1 MGTPSPCDCYQGLA
15 AGTIDS
21 YIGNL
26 CTIFKSNGRGTS
38 WNEDLHLGNPAAHH
52 LVKDYLSTVKE
63 QQSIARVSP
72 RQASPL
78 FMDKLEKR
86 CNHLKSCI
94 LSSGDS
100 PSLLYALIRD
110 LAFFSIDFF
119 SGNRASDLGSV
130 KSMDVM
136 ISPDRSHVVFNQVVG
151 KTLRGNGRHVF
162 SVRRLERSSICPV
175 ANLELYLHL
184 VRLMTIDLGSGF
196 LFRPLDARGHITTL
210 SFTGST
216 VANRLKKH
224 MQDLSIFEGETA
236 HGLRS
241 GCSITLAL
249 LGVPTSEIAD
259 FIGWKSDDMVSHYT
273 QSDRILAVQDPG
285 SRLAAE
291 ASLGTSSI
299 GSDFRTLNS
308 LAGFTPIIAP

>member
-1 MGTPSPCDCYQGLA
+1 MGTPSPCDCYRGLA

-21 YIGNL
+21 YIGKL
-26 CTIFKSNGRGTS
+26 RTIFKSNGKGTS

-52 LVKDYLSTVKE
+52 LVKDYISTVKE

-78 FMDKLEKR
+78 FMDKLEKI
-86 CNHLKSCI
+86 CNDLKSCI

-100 PSLLYALIRD
+100 PSLLYALVRD
-110 LAFFSIDFF
+110 LAFFSMDFF
-119 SGNRASDLGSV
+119 SGNRASNLGRV

-162 SVRRLERSSICPV
+162 SVRRLEGSSICPV

-184 VRLMTIDLGSGF
+184 VRLMTINLGSGF

-210 SFTGST
+210 AFTRST

-224 MQDLSIFEGETA
+224 MQTCQSSKGKRLMACEVVARSRWLCLAFPHLKLPLLSAGSPMIWSRTPHSLTGSSRFT
-236 HGLRS
+236 
-241 GCSITLAL
+241 T
-249 LGVPTSEIAD
+249 
-259 FIGWKSDDMVSHYT
+259 
-273 QSDRILAVQDPG
+273 QDPG
-285 SRLAAE
+285 LPPKHQWAPLRSAL
-291 ASLGTSSI
+291 TSE
-299 GSDFRTLNS
+299 L
-308 LAGFTPIIAP
+308 